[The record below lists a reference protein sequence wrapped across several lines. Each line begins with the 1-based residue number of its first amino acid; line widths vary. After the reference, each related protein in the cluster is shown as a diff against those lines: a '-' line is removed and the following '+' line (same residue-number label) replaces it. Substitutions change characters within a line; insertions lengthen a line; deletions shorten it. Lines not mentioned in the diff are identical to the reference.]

1 MADRTALL
9 LGASG
14 LVGGHL
20 LRELAADARWGRVV
34 TLDRRPLPS
43 AGPTHESVVVDFDR
57 VGEVAERFACDDVF
71 CALGT
76 TINAAGS
83 QAAFRRVDLEIP
95 AEAARLALAHGA
107 TQMLLVSAY
116 GAAPGS
122 RMFYNRTKGQAE
134 DAIRAVGF
142 EAVQIARPSLLDG
155 DREDDRLGERV
166 GLAVLGALR
175 PVLRGP
181 LSALRPTEAV
191 DVARALVAVA
201 AARPVGAHVY
211 GPDAIRQWAGRA
223 EA

>member
-34 TLDRRPLPS
+34 TLDRRPLTS

-107 TQMLLVSAY
+107 TQITPDIAQFFGAKHHQHHHQHDQPMPNGESAHD
-116 GAAPGS
+116 ATS
-122 RMFYNRTKGQAE
+122 LICKGGKNS
-134 DAIRAVGF
+134 AIT
-142 EAVQIARPSLLDG
+142 
-155 DREDDRLGERV
+155 
-166 GLAVLGALR
+166 
-175 PVLRGP
+175 P
-181 LSALRPTEAV
+181 L
-191 DVARALVAVA
+191 
-201 AARPVGAHVY
+201 
-211 GPDAIRQWAGRA
+211 WW
-223 EA
+223 